1 MTELRRWCL
10 IAIRDIYPDEE
21 ILVLTRSET
30 YTPTLD
36 PFGMKYLTYQHKL
49 MHQGGHHDYFRYDP
63 IIMPL
68 TGEHAG
74 QKRNF
79 RRIADMTVSTWKGL
93 RHNYE
98 V

>member
-1 MTELRRWCL
+1 
-10 IAIRDIYPDEE
+10 
-21 ILVLTRSET
+21 
-30 YTPTLD
+30 
-36 PFGMKYLTYQHKL
+36 
-49 MHQGGHHDYFRYDP
+49 
-63 IIMPL
+63 MPL

-93 RHNYE
+93 RYNYE